1 MDKKKNYTNFL
12 NLCYKIQNQY
22 FKSVIEQNIQKTQ
35 LDNEFFRF
43 TKEMDL
49 TLKTVIYFNNL
60 IK

>member
-22 FKSVIEQNIQKTQ
+22 FKSVIEQDKKTIIKRV
-35 LDNEFFRF
+35 LRF
-43 TKEMDL
+43 SKEMDL